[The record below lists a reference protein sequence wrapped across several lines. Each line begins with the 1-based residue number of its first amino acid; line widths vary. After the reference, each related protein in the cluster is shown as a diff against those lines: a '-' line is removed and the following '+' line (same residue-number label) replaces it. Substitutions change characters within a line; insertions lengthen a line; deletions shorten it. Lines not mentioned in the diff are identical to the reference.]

1 MVGGSSRVRPTE
13 GPCSRGDR
21 AREGGGVSALAELSK
36 QRPARGWYAK
46 EEVYARFMKTIDA
59 RVRAFTGM
67 GEPISLL
74 DGA

>member
-1 MVGGSSRVRPTE
+1 ME
-13 GPCSRGDR
+13 GPGSRATA
-21 AREGGGVSALAELSK
+21 ARGVVSALVELSK